1 MLRAFSFFHN
11 NLMTLTQFLT
21 KLEEC
26 CNSTDSTKLI
36 VTLQLDPDSTRRVP
50 IKDLII
56 EKSAC
61 GCEVSIVIQAD
72 VPSGQS
78 NTI

>member
-1 MLRAFSFFHN
+1 
-11 NLMTLTQFLT
+11 MTLTQFLT

-26 CNSTDSTKLI
+26 CNSTDLSSKLI
-36 VTLQLDPDSTRRVP
+36 VALQIDPTSTRRVAVR
-50 IKDLII
+50 DLII

-72 VPSGQS
+72 VPSNEQT
-78 NTI
+78 TI